1 MLRILI
7 ADDHEIVRQG
17 LKQILLEGFSFVH
30 IEEASD
36 GLLLA
41 DKALSGEWDVVVS
54 DLAMPG
60 GSGLEALRR
69 IKEERPGL
77 PVLILS
83 IHSEEQYAISVM
95 KAGADGYLNKNAAP
109 EELVNAV
116 QRVLAGR
123 KYISGNVVEKLGH
136 QLHQLA
142 EVPLHELLS
151 SRELDVFRML
161 SQGRSVTEISQL
173 LDINTSTVST
183 YRSRI
188 LEKMN
193 IQNNAGLTRY
203 AIEHK
208 LI

>member
-36 GLLLA
+36 GLSLTK
-41 DKALSGEWDVVVS
+41 KALASEWDVIVS

-60 GSGLEALRR
+60 GSGLDALQR
-69 IKEERPGL
+69 IKKERPAL

-123 KYISGNVVEKLGH
+123 KYISSDAVDKLGH
-136 QLHQLA
+136 DLHRLA
-142 EVPLHELLS
+142 QVPLHELLS
-151 SRELDVFRML
+151 SRELDVFKML
-161 SQGRSVTEISQL
+161 SQGKSITEISL
-173 LDINTSTVST
+173 ILDITTSTVST

-193 IQNNAGLTRY
+193 LQNNAGLTRY
-203 AIEHK
+203 AMEHK